1 MSAPQTYATHR
12 RFEPIQ
18 HFVLLPFFLITVV
31 ATIYTFVRRPALGTF
46 WIALLALA
54 LLTLAVQVRV
64 YALKVQ
70 DRLIRLE
77 EQLRLARLLPEDLKA
92 RIPELSVRQCVGLRF
107 ASDAEAADR
116 VREALQENLDG
127 EAIKKRIR
135 TWRPD
140 ESRV

>member
-12 RFEPIQ
+12 RFDPSY
-18 HFVLLPFFLITVV
+18 HFVLLPFFLVTVI
-31 ATIYTFVRRPALGTF
+31 ATFTTFVRRPALATF

-54 LLTLAVQVRV
+54 VTFLALKVRV
-64 YALKVQ
+64 YALRVQ
-70 DRLIRLE
+70 DRIIHLE

-107 ASDAEAADR
+107 ASDGEVADR
-116 VREALQENLDG
+116 VREALQENLNG

-140 ESRV
+140 EFRV